1 MLRREVLR
9 DGNSTLLTPTRRH
22 WKAAFPDVEMQLTFH
37 ASHALFY
44 LAATLG
50 AGVFYVSEELL
61 LSCR

>member
-1 MLRREVLR
+1 
-9 DGNSTLLTPTRRH
+9 
-22 WKAAFPDVEMQLTFH
+22 MQLTFH